1 MNSTMTLR
9 QADRQ
14 VASLSRDTR
23 LVFQLLE
30 KITAGRLEIRLPD
43 GSSRLFGEGEHGVS
57 MHVHDEAVFSQIL
70 AQGDIGLCEA
80 YIDGAWDSS
89 DLTGV
94 MTLLANNRDA
104 LRQAVYV
111 PDEQRLN

>member
-30 KITAGRLEIRLPD
+30 KIAA
-43 GSSRLFGEGEHGVS
+43 GSSGN
-57 MHVHDEAVFSQIL
+57 
-70 AQGDIGLCEA
+70 
-80 YIDGAWDSS
+80 SS
-89 DLTGV
+89 ARWLQSPVWRGR
-94 MTLLANNRDA
+94 AR
-104 LRQAVYV
+104 RQHA
-111 PDEQRLN
+111 RA